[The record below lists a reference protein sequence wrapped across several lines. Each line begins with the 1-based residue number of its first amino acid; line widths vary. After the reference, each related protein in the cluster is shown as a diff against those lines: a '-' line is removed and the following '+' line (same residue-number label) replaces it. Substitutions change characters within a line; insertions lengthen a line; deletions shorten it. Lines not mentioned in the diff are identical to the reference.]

1 MINLRVLVFF
11 SVAYFCCCHGGM
23 SQSISSQFPNEER
36 VRSFIKE
43 GMERETVIREFGN
56 PHDTRTNGI
65 WVDDSYISL
74 SSKTVVLENKFLG
87 FDVTY
92 TNYRVLR
99 WDPVYSGG
107 LISGNP
113 SHIIDSAT
121 NSTSTTNEIEFY
133 IVRDIWPNGVYIDT
147 PDFPRLG
154 YIRKNADAVFTKM
167 KSAELRVEDASSSG
181 GGNRY
186 DIKISLMEED
196 AKRFETMTSQNVTK
210 QILVMI
216 NHTPIAAPIVTQPIN
231 DGEMLIRL
239 RDKKKAEE
247 AISILKKL
255 AK

>member
-1 MINLRVLVFF
+1 
-11 SVAYFCCCHGGM
+11 
-23 SQSISSQFPNEER
+23 
-36 VRSFIKE
+36 
-43 GMERETVIREFGN
+43 MERETVIREFGN
-56 PHDTRTNGI
+56 PHDTSTNGI
-65 WVDDSYISL
+65 LVDDSYISPL

-92 TNYRVLR
+92 TNYRVM
-99 WDPVYSGG
+99 WWGPIYSGG

-121 NSTSTTNEIEFY
+121 GFTSTTNEIELY
-133 IVRDIWPNGVYIDT
+133 IVRNIWPNGVYIDT

-154 YIRKNADAVFTKM
+154 YIRKNADAVFTNL

-186 DIKISLMEED
+186 DIEISLREED
-196 AKRFETMTSQNVTK
+196 AKGLETVTSQNMRK

-216 NHTPIAAPIVTQPIN
+216 NHTPIAAPIVTQPLN
-231 DGEMLIRL
+231 GGKMLITL

-247 AISILKKL
+247 AMSILKKL
-255 AK
+255 VK